1 MLTIRMRRVGAKKR
15 PFFRVVVTEAHTAR
29 DGRSLEVL
37 GHYSPT
43 AQPETLVLDR
53 ERLEHWV
60 ARGAQPSDTVRTLL
74 VRHPAP
80 AGEDGGATPQAPNA
94 PAVGQAGA

>member
-1 MLTIRMRRVGAKKR
+1 MVTIRMRRVGSKKR

-29 DGRSLEVL
+29 DGRALEVL

-43 AQPETLVLDR
+43 ARPETLVLDR
-53 ERLEHWV
+53 ERLQHWV
-60 ARGAQPSDTVRTLL
+60 VRGARPSDTVRTLL

-80 AGEDGGATPQAPNA
+80 PQTADAPGA
-94 PAVGQAGA
+94 GQAGA